1 MVGMSN
7 ESTSGGSTRD
17 GWRQGVLPGWVLAI
31 GLVVFV
37 VVALALASVGGT
49 GGIVAV
55 AVVEAVAVAVL
66 YSWCVRPTPPSGASQ
81 D

>member
-1 MVGMSN
+1 MERHGQ
-7 ESTSGGSTRD
+7 TG
-17 GWRQGVLPGWVLAI
+17 GWRQGVIPAWVLAL

-55 AVVEAVAVAVL
+55 AVVEAAAVTLL
-66 YSWCVRPTPPSGASQ
+66 YSWCAVPAPPGASG